1 MVTHQLQVE
10 RIKFAGQRPS
20 FYHCAMQPTNQ
31 LKVKVQGHM
40 RLKIDLEALLLT
52 PVYRVGFLVDT
63 EWVTCALGRYVRHLD
78 STIHAIQIKTKVCQ
92 LVEAMMLR
100 RDDLTFRQE
109 MKFRNK
115 LVEYLTDWIMGNS
128 HQLNIQGDVFTM
140 SRF

>member
-1 MVTHQLQVE
+1 M
-10 RIKFAGQRPS
+10 
-20 FYHCAMQPTNQ
+20 CA
-31 LKVKVQGHM
+31 V
-40 RLKIDLEALLLT
+40 
-52 PVYRVGFLVDT
+52 
-63 EWVTCALGRYVRHLD
+63 GRYVRQLD

-128 HQLNIQGDVFTM
+128 HQLNVQGDVFTM
-140 SRF
+140 SRYHSAVSLRSQNPPFLKVFPSIAIYSLRRIISRNLTTQCLTFTGSGSIRERGRLTQPCWLLGAL

>member
-1 MVTHQLQVE
+1 MYLSIYV
-10 RIKFAGQRPS
+10 FA
-20 FYHCAMQPTNQ
+20 
-31 LKVKVQGHM
+31 
-40 RLKIDLEALLLT
+40 I
-52 PVYRVGFLVDT
+52 
-63 EWVTCALGRYVRHLD
+63 GRYVRHLD

-128 HQLNIQGDVFTM
+128 HQLNVQGDVFTM
-140 SRF
+140 SRYWSVDGDSA

>member
-1 MVTHQLQVE
+1 M
-10 RIKFAGQRPS
+10 
-20 FYHCAMQPTNQ
+20 
-31 LKVKVQGHM
+31 
-40 RLKIDLEALLLT
+40 LT